1 MSYSGRKGEYMKNK
15 KIILSILGILLVFS
29 ILIGLSYAYWLTTNS
44 QENSNIAKAGCFD
57 TQFIENSDA
66 IKLDSIYPI
75 SDSQGTK
82 LTPFSF
88 TIKNTCN
95 YDANYQINLETLS
108 STLKLKNIRVK
119 LSDNDSNLLTNFSTN
134 TKVLESTDSRL
145 LTSGTLNSGSSKT
158 FELRV
163 WLDKDTTL
171 NDINNTMGADN
182 SWEGKIT
189 VITALDSS
197 LSNYKDN
204 VIAQAPTL
212 YQGLI
217 PVKYDA
223 SGNVVVADLKE
234 EWYDYKTHEWANAV
248 LVNCSD
254 STIKSKYFNNDMSL
268 KDDAVGTTIS
278 MDEILQMYVWIPRYR
293 YKLFNAEN
301 GTASEQAIEIE
312 FEKASAAKSTGTKN
326 GEWLT
331 HPAFTFGSTE
341 LPGIWVGKFEASG
354 TTNNYTIKPNEKS
367 LANINVSTMF
377 STSMSTSL
385 DNVSKYGLSKNNV
398 DTHMIKN
405 TEWGAVTYLTNSIYG
420 RYNDV
425 ATCIA
430 SGCEVWINN
439 INTGY
444 GSGNVVDGQIQWGP
458 SITGCAGPSTSASVS
473 SSQTACASGY
483 DWTAKGVNASTTGN
497 QYGIYDMSGGAWEY
511 VMGVQKDANG
521 NVQVGSSGFST
532 ASLPDSKYYDLYDY
546 QAEEGNEYTRY
557 HLGDSTKEPL
567 KNCSSQG
574 QNAWWNDGSY
584 NIYSANPWVKRGGRS
599 DNGTSA
605 GVFDFGR
612 DTGVAW
618 SALSFRSVLIA
629 P

>member
-1 MSYSGRKGEYMKNK
+1 MKNK
-15 KIILSILGILLVFS
+15 KIILCILGLLLVFS

-145 LTSGTLNSGSSKT
+145 LTSGTLNSGLSKT

-171 NDINNTMGADN
+171 DDINNTMGADN

-204 VIAQAPTL
+204 VIAQAPSL

-234 EWYDYKTHEWANAV
+234 EWYDYKAHEWANAV

-254 STIKSKYFNNDMSL
+254 STIKSKYFNSDMSL

-301 GTASEQAIEIE
+301 GTANEQAIEIE
-312 FEKASAAKSTGTKN
+312 FESTSADKSTGSKN

-331 HPAFTFGSTE
+331 HPAFTFGTTE

-354 TTNNYTIKPNEKS
+354 TTDNYTIKPNEKS
-367 LANINVSTMF
+367 LTDLNLSTAF
-377 STSMSTSL
+377 STSRSVSLEKSTS
-385 DNVSKYGLSKNNV
+385 YGLNKNDT

-405 TEWGAVTYLTNSIYG
+405 IEWGAVAYLTNSIYG
-420 RYNDV
+420 RYND
-425 ATCIA
+425 ASTCIA

-439 INTGY
+439 VNTGY
-444 GSGNVVDGQIQWGP
+444 GDGTATDGQSQI
-458 SITGCAGPSTSASVS
+458 SSTITGCSGTSTSASWAS
-473 SSQTACASGY
+473 SKTACAPGY
-483 DWTAKGVNASTTGN
+483 DWTTKGVNASTTGN
-497 QYGIYDMSGGAWEY
+497 QYGIYDMSGGDWEY

-521 NVQVGSSGFST
+521 NPEVGYSGFSSS
-532 ASLPDSKYYDLYDY
+532 SLPDSKYYDLYDY
-546 QAEEGNEYTRY
+546 QSSNVAGYSRY
-557 HLGDSTKEPL
+557 HLGDATKEVV
-567 KNCSSQG
+567 KNTAIQG
-574 QNAWWNDGSY
+574 QNSWWSDYAN
-584 NIYSANPWVKRGGRS
+584 NIYSTQSWIVRGGYYK
-599 DNGTSA
+599 DTA
-605 GVFDFGR
+605 GSGIFMFSHS
-612 DTGVAW
+612 TGMATNVGGY
-618 SALSFRSVLIA
+618 RSVLTA

>member
-15 KIILSILGILLVFS
+15 KIILSILGLLLVFS

-66 IKLDSIYPI
+66 INLDSVYPI

-145 LTSGTLNSGSSKT
+145 LTSGTLNSGSSKI

-171 NDINNTMGADN
+171 DDINNTMGADN

-223 SGNVVVADLKE
+223 SGNVIVADLKE

-254 STIKSKYFNNDMSL
+254 STIKSKYFNSDMSL
-268 KDDAVGTTIS
+268 KDDTVGKTIS

-312 FEKASAAKSTGTKN
+312 FEKASADKSTGSKN

-331 HPAFTFGSTE
+331 HPAFTFGTTE

-354 TTNNYTIKPNEKS
+354 TTDNYTIKPNEKS
-367 LANINVSTMF
+367 LTNITLSTMF
-377 STSMSTSL
+377 YTAQKVTTPNAL
-385 DNVSKYGLSKNNV
+385 KYGLNNKEIDSHMMKN
-398 DTHMIKN
+398 M
-405 TEWGAVTYLTNSIYG
+405 EWGAIAFLTNSIYG
-420 RYNDV
+420 RYNDSS
-425 ATCIA
+425 TCIA

-444 GSGNVVDGQIQWGP
+444 GNGTAVDGQPQWGP
-458 SITGCAGPSTSASVS
+458 SITGCAGSSTSAGVS

-483 DWTAKGVNASTTGN
+483 DWKTKGVNASTTGN

-511 VMGVQKDANG
+511 VMGVQKDAEG

-532 ASLPDSKYYDLYDY
+532 SSLPDSKYYDLYDY
-546 QAEEGNEYTRY
+546 QAEDGVGYTRY
-557 HLGDSTKEPL
+557 HLGDATREVL
-567 KNCSSQG
+567 KNTSSQG
-574 QNAWWNDGSY
+574 GNAWWSDYSY
-584 NIYSANPWVKRGGRS
+584 NIYSSYPWVDRGDGYSNGS
-599 DNGTSA
+599 DA
-605 GVFDFGR
+605 GVFNFSRNSG
-612 DTGVAW
+612 W
-618 SALSFRSVLIA
+618 SYTANSFRSVLTA
-629 P
+629 Y